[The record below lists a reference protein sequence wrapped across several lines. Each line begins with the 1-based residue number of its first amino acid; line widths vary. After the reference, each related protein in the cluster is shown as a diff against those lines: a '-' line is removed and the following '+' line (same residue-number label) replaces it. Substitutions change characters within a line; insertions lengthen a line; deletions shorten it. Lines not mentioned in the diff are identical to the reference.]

1 MLIRFLTLLP
11 LLAVAVGISAK
22 QATFANGTIP
32 NTSTVPEKLASVTSV
47 DSFTTLSHARFPHHT
62 VRIKKSNYCDPT
74 VSVYTGY
81 LDVDQGAKHLFFYF
95 FESRR
100 NPETDDVMMWINGG
114 PGCSSGTGL
123 LFELGPCSIDVSGS
137 SSNGTTWNPYSWNK
151 EANIFFLDQPV
162 GVGYS
167 YADFGE
173 TVETTEDAAKN
184 VHAFITIFFEVFKQ
198 FEGRPLHLAG
208 ESYGGRYLPVFASEI
223 YDQNQIAMAEE
234 RSTINLQS
242 ILIGNG
248 ITDVSTLYQGRF
260 EIECGTA
267 ALEIPFQR
275 ISSCVR
281 MKSALPRCQALMRDG
296 CIDQFDHMNCGAA
309 VAFCDAQLSTAY
321 WASGK
326 NVYDISKTC
335 ESEGLCY
342 AELDIVQGFLDAPET
357 RKMLGAE
364 SPGKFSTCSHAVGSN
379 FASHLD
385 KWAHHTQ
392 DYVTAL
398 LDRGIRVLIYAG
410 TYDWQCN
417 WVANKLWVDKL
428 DWTGHSAYT
437 KESWRAW
444 YVDGEKAGE
453 TKNAGP
459 LTFATVLGAGHMVPH
474 DKPAAAQSLVSRW
487 LANQAV

>member
-1 MLIRFLTLLP
+1 
-11 LLAVAVGISAK
+11 
-22 QATFANGTIP
+22 
-32 NTSTVPEKLASVTSV
+32 
-47 DSFTTLSHARFPHHT
+47 
-62 VRIKKSNYCDPT
+62 
-74 VSVYTGY
+74 
-81 LDVDQGAKHLFFYF
+81 
-95 FESRR
+95 
-100 NPETDDVMMWINGG
+100 
-114 PGCSSGTGL
+114 
-123 LFELGPCSIDVSGS
+123 
-137 SSNGTTWNPYSWNK
+137 
-151 EANIFFLDQPV
+151 
-162 GVGYS
+162 
-167 YADFGE
+167 
-173 TVETTEDAAKN
+173 
-184 VHAFITIFFEVFKQ
+184 
-198 FEGRPLHLAG
+198 
-208 ESYGGRYLPVFASEI
+208 
-223 YDQNQIAMAEE
+223 
-234 RSTINLQS
+234 
-242 ILIGNG
+242 
-248 ITDVSTLYQGRF
+248 
-260 EIECGTA
+260 
-267 ALEIPFQR
+267 
-275 ISSCVR
+275 

-474 DKPAAAQSLVSRW
+474 DKPAAAQSLVFRW